1 MVQIMSDA
9 SFQQPQIVAHNL
21 SEADYNRQRL
31 SPDPKD
37 ELYIHLSDIR
47 IFLEHYSN
55 EPFPKLLDYGCGGS
69 PYREMFKTKNY
80 VRADYVDCGNLDCLI
95 SADGKIDLPDN
106 SYDAVLSTQV
116 LEHVF
121 SPRAYLSEA
130 LRVLRPG
137 GKLILTTHGIW
148 EDHGCPYDF
157 RRWTR
162 DGLARELEEAGF
174 QVGRVARLTT
184 GPRAILFLFS
194 RIIGQL
200 HESRRSMLGWA
211 FRLLRRSSFGTAELR
226 HNWMDRQFGDRR
238 AVYGDEPGNGIYLA
252 LGIEGVKPAATRAP

>member
-1 MVQIMSDA
+1 MVQIMSDS
-9 SFQQPQIVAHNL
+9 SFQRPQVVAHNL
-21 SEADYNRQRL
+21 SESEYNRQRFA
-31 SPDPKD
+31 PQPKD

-47 IFLEHYSN
+47 SFLEHYTR
-55 EPFPKLLDYGCGGS
+55 ETFPRLLDYGCGGS
-69 PYREMFKTKNY
+69 PYREMFKAGSYT
-80 VRADYVDCGNLDCLI
+80 RADYVDCGSLDCLI

-106 SYDAVLSTQV
+106 SYDVVLSTQV

-121 SPRAYLSEA
+121 SPRTYLSEA

-148 EDHGCPYDF
+148 EEHGCPYDF
-157 RRWTR
+157 WRWTR
-162 DGLARELEEAGF
+162 DGLSRELQEAGF
-174 QVGRVARLTT
+174 EVKRVARLTT
-184 GPRAILFLFS
+184 GTRAILFLFS

-200 HESRRSMLGWA
+200 HDSRFHTLGWV

-238 AVYGDEPGNGIYLA
+238 VVFGNEPGNGIYLA
-252 LGIEGVKPAATRAP
+252 LGIEGVKPEAS